1 MATAADNRKSGI
13 ATSTVVLCTL
23 AVLIFVFA
31 LSLFLQG
38 GFRAAQASEYETK
51 VLTTANEAVEADAA
65 EHRAILEE
73 APRWLDE
80 EAERACIPIEDAMRR
95 LVEEDAA
102 RAHDE

>member
-23 AVLIFVFA
+23 SVLIFVFA

-51 VLTTANEAVEADAA
+51 VLTPANRPYAGSSRAVLATFVPAA
-65 EHRAILEE
+65 GT
-73 APRWLDE
+73 W
-80 EAERACIPIEDAMRR
+80 AMPLR
-95 LVEEDAA
+95 LL
-102 RAHDE
+102 